1 MKTILNVG
9 VIGLGRI
16 GRNHLSEIASLP
28 DRFKIVA
35 GADHDPE
42 RLDAMC
48 PKELENV
55 SKYASLDEIKK
66 NAETEILFE
75 PKRDCEWR
83 AKNIKIW
90 RRAVERSLNWVE

>member
-55 SKYASLDEIKK
+55 SKYASLDEMLKHPDLDMVTI
-66 NAETEILFE
+66 ATRHPDQIG
-75 PKRDCEWR
+75 R
-83 AKNIKIW
+83 AH
-90 RRAVERSLNWVE
+90 V